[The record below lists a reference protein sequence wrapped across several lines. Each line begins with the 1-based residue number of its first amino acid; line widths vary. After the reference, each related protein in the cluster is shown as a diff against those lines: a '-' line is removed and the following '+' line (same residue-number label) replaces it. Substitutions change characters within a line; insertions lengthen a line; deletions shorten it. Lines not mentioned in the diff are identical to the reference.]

1 MYCVIQPGTFLYFKI
16 VKCWVLYMFKEN
28 TRKSGDFVVLIP
40 NLKSVMKER
49 KVQYGVIELG
59 ELYSDHTP
67 WSIFKRFLRFH
78 KSFLLV

>member
-1 MYCVIQPGTFLYFKI
+1 
-16 VKCWVLYMFKEN
+16 MFKEN

-67 WSIFKRFLRFH
+67 
-78 KSFLLV
+78 